1 MREESPGKVTAKMI
15 PVAIISSVPRR
26 SRPIRVRLTLLLS
39 GVVAAF
45 VLHVGIGSYLW
56 IAPWE
61 VLAEIAAGPN
71 GSPAG
76 IHSIIW
82 DIRLP
87 RALGCLCVGATLGAV
102 GSAFQALFKNPLAE
116 PYIIGVSSGAA
127 VGGALAVVLG
137 VSALWSGLSG
147 LVFAFAGG
155 LGALGLVMGL
165 ARRRGTL
172 SVPTLL
178 LSGVVIGSLL
188 SAILTL
194 VLLAAGEDTNR
205 VLRWLLGSTTPMF
218 WSRALV
224 LGIVLVLG
232 GYLLI
237 RETRRLNLFAM
248 GEDDAQRLGVNTR
261 ALKRTVLVTATAMTA
276 TTVGAVGI
284 IGFVGLVAP
293 HISRRFLGVDVR
305 HSLAGSFLVGA
316 GILLC
321 ADLLAQRLVS
331 GMDLPVGA
339 VTAVIGAPALLVLL
353 RGQN

>member
-1 MREESPGKVTAKMI
+1 MAMI
-15 PVAIISSVPRR
+15 PVAIMSSVPRQNR
-26 SRPIRVRLTLLLS
+26 ATRGRLTFLL
-39 GVVAAF
+39 GVVVVAF
-45 VLHVGIGSYLW
+45 LLHVAIGSYLW

-61 VLAEIAAGPN
+61 VLAEVLAGP
-71 GSPAG
+71 GGGDAR

-87 RALGCLCVGATLGAV
+87 RALGCLCVGAILGAV

-116 PYIIGVSSGAA
+116 PYIVGVSSGAA
-127 VGGALAVVLG
+127 VGGAVAVVLG
-137 VSALWSGLSG
+137 VSALWMGLSG
-147 LVFAFAGG
+147 LVFAFVGG
-155 LGALGLVMGL
+155 MGALGLVMGL
-165 ARRRGTL
+165 ARRRGSL

-178 LSGVVIGSLL
+178 LAGVVVGSML

-194 VLLAAGEDTNR
+194 VLLVAGEDTNR

-224 LGIVLVLG
+224 LAVTLVVG
-232 GYLLI
+232 GYLLV

-248 GEDDAQRLGVNTR
+248 GEDDAQRLGVNTT
-261 ALKRTVLVTATAMTA
+261 ALKRVVLITATAMTA
-276 TTVGAVGI
+276 ATVGAVGI

-293 HISRRFLGVDVR
+293 HVSRRFLGVDVR

-321 ADLLAQRLVS
+321 ADLLAQRLVQ
-331 GMDLPVGA
+331 GVDLPVGA

-353 RGQN
+353 RGQS